1 MTYNIKLAH
10 LLHYIIKMMALCM
23 VTLQKE
29 ERKKIQWNV
38 IIIPMVSQ
46 QISFPICTGI
56 FKSLKLPNCQSSN
69 NTAESSVR
77 IHHRIL

>member
-1 MTYNIKLAH
+1 MHGNITKGR
-10 LLHYIIKMMALCM
+10 K
-23 VTLQKE
+23 
-29 ERKKIQWNV
+29 KKIQWNV
-38 IIIPMVSQ
+38 IVIPMVSQ